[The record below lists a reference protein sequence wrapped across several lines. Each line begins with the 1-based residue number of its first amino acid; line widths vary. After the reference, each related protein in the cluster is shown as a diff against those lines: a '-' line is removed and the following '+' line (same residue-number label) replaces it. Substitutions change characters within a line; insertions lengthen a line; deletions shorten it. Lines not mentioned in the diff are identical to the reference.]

1 MNLCLVAASL
11 FPLQSLL
18 HARAPHTV
26 VPKTMPGAF
35 SVYKW
40 FSMCS
45 VNVSKGGGAGNFPLL
60 AAAAAAVA
68 AAGSFHTD
76 RVISSARLG
85 SALPPVLLCG
95 WAGPTTP
102 TASQSKTG
110 WAVQRAIADEEERLF
125 ILVTIRTLCVCVG
138 VLCHRVYLCA
148 ARVCV
153 CIVQRVFHRN
163 NISTLKNYRE
173 SHSFMVVQKMM
184 T

>member
-85 SALPPVLLCG
+85 SAQLSSPSCSALRLGGADNTYC
-95 WAGPTTP
+95 
-102 TASQSKTG
+102 QSE
-110 WAVQRAIADEEERLF
+110 QNRL
-125 ILVTIRTLCVCVG
+125 G
-138 VLCHRVYLCA
+138 GA
-148 ARVCV
+148 
-153 CIVQRVFHRN
+153 
-163 NISTLKNYRE
+163 KG
-173 SHSFMVVQKMM
+173 HSG
-184 T
+184 

>member
-85 SALPPVLLCG
+85 SAQLSLLLCSA
-95 WAGPTTP
+95 AGRGRQHLLP
-102 TASQSKTG
+102 
-110 WAVQRAIADEEERLF
+110 VRAKP
-125 ILVTIRTLCVCVG
+125 VG
-138 VLCHRVYLCA
+138 RC
-148 ARVCV
+148 
-153 CIVQRVFHRN
+153 
-163 NISTLKNYRE
+163 KGP
-173 SHSFMVVQKMM
+173 
-184 T
+184 